1 MVKKTRTWRFVTGKP
16 LDGQLYTNARWGSHG
31 TRALTQT
38 GYAPRWHHYPHRRVA
53 GIRVGVIAVAV
64 LLLVGMLINPAATLA
79 TARVALWVVVVAGTW
94 MTWEWCRRY
103 AHRRE
108 LVAPLAQ
115 WLADRL
121 KDACYIHA
129 PRTWIQIPVDV
140 WDRPSRIYLSP
151 TYSPATDSA
160 EKAFVK
166 QLGRKIG
173 LTNPSFTF
181 QLQGAQ
187 PFLELWPA
195 PAPRAQVLY
204 TDPEVRAL
212 YEEAGEGVYFF
223 GLGPRDQ
230 PIYFDLVKGAPHIGW
245 SMPTNTGK
253 STNTRPSIAKF
264 LHDGGLVL
272 ILDPKMD
279 SQLWAT
285 DLPGVRYCDSTPQ
298 IHQALMWLSKEV
310 DRRNAIAKEHSDI
323 HGNVDPDLVGPRIL
337 VIVEEI
343 NSMEVDLAAHWRKI
357 RQPGDPI
364 KSDALSAL
372 GRALNMGRAR
382 RIYIWPIAQEL
393 LVQCL
398 GGPAA
403 KANLS
408 TRVLGRAR
416 TPTWNKLAPECKRNG
431 RYPPY
436 MGEQGRV
443 YVVDTDEATPA
454 QGMFM
459 TPEDAREYAQSGV
472 QAVFPEWNEAARTRS
487 VFPYGQ
493 QPVRQPHEAGFE
505 AGMGPRVMVVGSTG
519 ETTPNAAPAME
530 LVTVTEA
537 ADRLGLDQKSLRNF
551 RDRAEQTGFP
561 EPRQPG
567 GGGVPNRYALNEIE
581 WWARRKGLLK
591 EGARK

>member
-1 MVKKTRTWRFVTGKP
+1 MTP
-16 LDGQLYTNARWGSHG
+16 
-31 TRALTQT
+31 T
-38 GYAPRWHHYPHRRVA
+38 GYAHRWYHYPHRRVA
-53 GIRVGVIAVAV
+53 GIRVFLPLLVV
-64 LLLVGMLINPAATLA
+64 LLLLGAMVNLAATEA
-79 TARVALWVVVVAGTW
+79 TLRVVVWAMFVVGGW
-94 MTWEWCRRY
+94 MTWEWSRRY

-108 LVAPLAQ
+108 LIAPLGQ

-121 KDACYIHA
+121 KDACYIHD

-140 WDRPSRIYLSP
+140 WDRPSRIYLRP
-151 TYSPATDSA
+151 TYTPGTEAS
-160 EKAFVK
+160 ERAFVK
-166 QLGRKIG
+166 LLGRKIG
-173 LTNPSFTF
+173 LTNPSHTF

-195 PAPRAQVLY
+195 PAPRARVTY
-204 TDPEVRAL
+204 SDPEVREL
-212 YEEAGEGVYFF
+212 YENAGEGVYFF

-253 STNTRPSIAKF
+253 STSTRPSIAKF
-264 LHDGGLVL
+264 IHDGGLVL

-279 SQLWAT
+279 SQLWAA
-285 DLPGVRYCDSTPQ
+285 DLPGVRYCDTTPQ
-298 IHQALMWLSKEV
+298 IHEALMWLSREV

-337 VIVEEI
+337 VIAEEI
-343 NSMEVDLAAHWRKI
+343 NTMETDLAAYWRKI

-364 KSDALSAL
+364 KSDALTAL

-382 RIYIWPIAQEL
+382 RMYVWPVAQEL

-443 YVVDTDEATPA
+443 YVVADDEAVPVQA
-454 QGMFM
+454 MLM
-459 TPEDAREYAQSGV
+459 TPEEALDYARSGV
-472 QAVFPEWNEAARTRS
+472 QAVFPEWNEAAKTRS
-487 VFPYGQ
+487 AFRYGQ
-493 QPVRQPHEAGFE
+493 QAVRQPHPGETAAGASGNEAAGF
-505 AGMGPRVMVVGSTG
+505 GPLRMVVSTTG
-519 ETTPNAAPAME
+519 EVSREGTPEDE
-530 LVTVTEA
+530 LVTIGVA
-537 ADRLGLDQKSLRNF
+537 AERLGMDEKRLRNH

-561 EPRQPG
+561 EPQEPG
-567 GGGVPNRYALNEIE
+567 GAGTAHRYSFAEVRAWAKRRGVITQQGVE
-581 WWARRKGLLK
+581 K
-591 EGARK
+591 